1 VVGTNPNTQR
11 KGLPFLTQT
20 HKTKTKRTIKIIFKK
35 LQKPKRK
42 QARNNRDK

>member
-20 HKTKTKRTIKIIFKK
+20 HKTKTKRTIKIIFKNIAK
-35 LQKPKRK
+35 TKKKTSKK
-42 QARNNRDK
+42 Q